1 MEHLSPYDV
10 LKQYWGFQTFRLRQ
24 EAIVKSILAKED
36 TVALLPTG
44 GGKSICY
51 QVPALCMPGLCLVFS
66 PLISLMSDQVQNLKS
81 RGIASE
87 LIHSGLTTHE
97 IDRILDNCTY
107 GHVKLLYL
115 SPERVMSA
123 KTFSRLIRMP
133 ISFVAVDEAHCISQW
148 GYDFRPAYLEIARLR
163 EWLPDIPF
171 LALTATATPKV
182 VEDIQEKLVFRKNN
196 VIKSGFARSNLSYSV
211 LTAED
216 KMAKVLMILQKTTG
230 SGIVYVRNRK
240 SAKMCAEYLKENNIP
255 AIHYHAGL
263 SHDERL
269 ENESLWKKNK
279 IRVICA
285 TNAFGMGIDKPD
297 VRTVIHYDLPNC
309 LEAYFQEAGR
319 AGRDGLKAFAIAL
332 TGVND
337 KTNMF
342 AAFDHNFP
350 PLDFIRTLY
359 KLLCVN
365 YQIATGSIAEQAFS
379 FDLVGFCEKYKLEIL
394 PTLEALKVLEHS
406 GQIILNDSLYQP
418 SLLQVLADKETL
430 YRHQVKHLEEDNL
443 IKAILRSYEGVFF
456 SPVKISEFKLAHLL
470 EMHEDDLIYY
480 LNSLKASGIIYYQQR
495 NDTPK
500 IFFKGE
506 RKKTSDLE
514 LDQKWYHFRKER
526 ARRQLLEIWNYIENE
541 KCRSLYM
548 QEYFGD
554 EEANECGICD
564 LCIKRKKRQKQLAEK
579 NKNQILEIIVN
590 YAPLSI
596 HELVEKFSFMDKNDI
611 LKILTTM
618 ENEHLIQII
627 HDTISPLTPPLI
639 K

>member
-1 MEHLSPYDV
+1 MEPLSPYDV
-10 LKQYWGFQTFRLRQ
+10 LRKYWGYETFRLRQ
-24 EAIVKSILAKED
+24 EAVVKSILEKQD
-36 TVALLPTG
+36 TLALLPTG

-51 QVPALCMPGLCLVFS
+51 QVPALCWPGLCLVFS
-66 PLISLMSDQVQNLKS
+66 PLISLMNDQVQNLKS
-81 RGIASE
+81 RNIEAE
-87 LIHSGLTTHE
+87 LIHSGLTAQE

-107 GHVKLLYL
+107 GQVKLLYL
-115 SPERVMSA
+115 APERVMSA

-163 EWLPDIPF
+163 EWLPDVPF

-182 VEDIQEKLVFRKNN
+182 VEDIQEKLLFRKKN
-196 VIKSGFARSNLSYSV
+196 VIKSGFARSNLSYSI
-211 LTAED
+211 LTSED
-216 KMAKVLMILQKTTG
+216 KMAKVLLILQKTTG
-230 SGIVYVRNRK
+230 SSIVYVRNRK
-240 SAKMCAEYLKENNIP
+240 SAKMCAEFLKENNIS

-263 SHDERL
+263 SQDERL
-269 ENESLWKKNK
+269 ENESQWRKNK

-297 VRTVIHYDLPNC
+297 VRTVIHYDLPNSM
-309 LEAYFQEAGR
+309 EAYFQEAGR

-337 KTNMF
+337 KINMF
-342 AAFDHNFP
+342 SAFEQNFP
-350 PLDFIRTLY
+350 PLDYIRNLY

-365 YQIATGSIAEQAFS
+365 YQIATGSTVDQAFD

-418 SLLQVLADKETL
+418 SLLQVMADKETL

-456 SPVKISEFKLAHLL
+456 SPVKISEYKLARLL
-470 EMHEDDLIYY
+470 EIHEDDLIYY
-480 LNSLKASGIIYYQQR
+480 LNSLKAAGIIYYHQR
-495 NDTPK
+495 NDHPK

-506 RKKTSDLE
+506 RKKTADLE

-526 ARRQLLEIWNYIENE
+526 SKKQLLDIWNYIENE
-541 KCRSLYM
+541 NCRSVFM
-548 QEYFGD
+548 QEYFG
-554 EEANECGICD
+554 EEGAVNCGICD
-564 LCIKRKKRQKQLAEK
+564 LCIKRKKRHKLLTEK
-579 NKNQILEIIVN
+579 HKKQILEIIN
-590 YAPLSI
+590 NTAPVFI
-596 HELVEKFSFMDKNDI
+596 HELVEKFTLTDKEET
-611 LKILTTM
+611 LKILSLL
-618 ENEHLIQII
+618 ENEKLIQIV
-627 HDTISPLTPPLI
+627 HDTISPLSPPLI

>member
-1 MEHLSPYDV
+1 MEQLSPYDV
-10 LKQYWGFQTFRLRQ
+10 LRKYWGYETFRLRQ
-24 EAIVKSILAKED
+24 EAVVKSILEKHD
-36 TVALLPTG
+36 TLALLPTG

-51 QVPALCMPGLCLVFS
+51 QVPALCWPGLCLVFS
-66 PLISLMSDQVQNLKS
+66 PLISLMNDQVQNLKS
-81 RGIASE
+81 RNIEAE
-87 LIHSGLTTHE
+87 LIHSGLTAQE
-97 IDRILDNCTY
+97 IERILDNCTY

-133 ISFVAVDEAHCISQW
+133 VSFVAVDEAHCISQW

-182 VEDIQEKLVFRKNN
+182 VEDIQEKLLFRKKN
-196 VIKSGFARSNLSYSV
+196 VIKSGFARSNLSYSI
-211 LTAED
+211 LTSED
-216 KMAKVLMILQKTTG
+216 KMAKVLLILQKTTG
-230 SGIVYVRNRK
+230 SSIVYVRNRK
-240 SAKMCAEYLKENNIP
+240 SAKMCAEFLKENNIP

-263 SHDERL
+263 SQDERL
-269 ENESLWKKNK
+269 ENESQWRKNK
-279 IRVICA
+279 MRVICA

-297 VRTVIHYDLPNC
+297 VRTVIHYDLPNS

-337 KTNMF
+337 KLNMF
-342 AAFDHNFP
+342 SAFEQNFP
-350 PLDFIRTLY
+350 PLDYIRNLY

-365 YQIATGSIAEQAFS
+365 YQIATGSIVDQAFD

-418 SLLQVLADKETL
+418 SLLQVMADKETL

-456 SPVKISEFKLAHLL
+456 SPVKISEYKLAHLL
-470 EMHEDDLIYY
+470 EVHEDDLIHY
-480 LNSLKASGIIYYQQR
+480 LNSLKAAGIIYYHQR
-495 NDTPK
+495 NDHPK

-506 RKKTSDLE
+506 RKKSADLE

-526 ARRQLLEIWNYIENE
+526 AKKQLNDIWNYIENE
-541 KCRSLYM
+541 NCRSVFM
-548 QEYFGD
+548 QEYFG
-554 EEANECGICD
+554 EEEVSECGICD
-564 LCIKRKKRQKQLAEK
+564 LCIKRKKRQKLLTEK
-579 NKNQILEIIVN
+579 YKKHILEILSN
-590 YAPLSI
+590 TAPITI
-596 HELVEKFSFMDKNDI
+596 HEMVEKFTLIDKDETLRI
-611 LKILTTM
+611 LSLL
-618 ENEHLIQII
+618 ENEKLIQII
-627 HDTISPLTPPLI
+627 HDTISSLSPPLI